1 MRTSR
6 ISRETSRLF
15 EGTTAAMA
23 TPATPRR
30 STRLSTLAR
39 FAYEANN
46 ANASSSSAPVD
57 LGSWP
62 VRATKVDEEHEEDE
76 NGITFGS
83 DIEDA
88 VKSNGSP
95 AVKAKRRNPIGT
107 RKRKATALKN
117 EESLPAA
124 TRIKTERKSTR
135 IITQTA
141 EAEVKS
147 DSEIDMNDIP
157 VAGSSTTSIRK
168 RTTRKPARKTTDA
181 LTGEVKVEPP
191 SDWEEVYKLVKEM
204 RISGPAANAAVD
216 TMGCERLASNNASA
230 RDRRFHT
237 LVALML
243 SSQTKDTVNA
253 EAMLRLKKELPPHAE
268 GAEPG
273 LNLENMLAVEP
284 AVLNEL
290 IGKVG
295 FHNNKTKYLKQAA
308 EILRDRYNSDIP
320 DTIEGLMSLPGVGPK
335 MAHLCMSAENG
346 WNRVEGIGV
355 DVHVH
360 RITNLWG
367 WQDPPT
373 KTPEETRLALQSWL
387 PRDKWKEI
395 NWLLVGFGQ
404 SVCLPVGRKCGD
416 CELGL
421 RGLCKAAERKKVIE
435 GRKRREIVKEEKV
448 KVEIEEDKR
457 GMVIK
462 REKREK
468 KIGVKEE
475 EDAGAR
481 DVVVN
486 EPVPPA
492 VREAVADPAVKTE
505 SIEDVEMED
514 ADEAQSGIGNSEPA
528 IVKQEGD
535 ANIKPTIEHSPPIIK
550 QEGSRVKR
558 ERLADEE
565 DDEDA
570 HQKPVVKEEVLRVKQ
585 EQSVQGLDAEEEEN
599 QPPNVV
605 KRESGRVKRELSA
618 HDEEGWSARRPRIV
632 KRESQRD
639 LATVK
644 QELGSDEQ
652 EDDLQPRVMKPENPR
667 VKRESHVHEQGEEE
681 NHRPRIVKRESF
693 SGATIVKREPNPG
706 DDDAEDRQARS
717 VKREP
722 LLERASV
729 KQEPNVADGE
739 EQEGHH
745 GPAIVKREAG
755 RVKQEAG
762 DEQGQE
768 EEHDEPVVKSEP
780 VKGEREP
787 VRMKREAVDEG
798 EEGRGR
804 GGPSGENGS

>member
-1 MRTSR
+1 MV
-6 ISRETSRLF
+6 
-15 EGTTAAMA
+15 

-46 ANASSSSAPVD
+46 ANASSSSAPAD
-57 LGSWP
+57 LRSSP
-62 VRATKVDEEHEEDE
+62 VRVDEEHAEDE
-76 NGITFGS
+76 DGITFGS

-95 AVKAKRRNPIGT
+95 AVKVKRRNPIST
-107 RKRKATALKN
+107 RKRKATVLKN
-117 EESLPAA
+117 EEPLPAP

-157 VAGSSTTSIRK
+157 AVGTSATSSKK
-168 RTTRKPARKTTDA
+168 RTARKPARKTTDA

-191 SDWEEVYKLVKEM
+191 SDWEEVYRLVKEM

-253 EAMLRLKKELPPHAE
+253 EAMLRLKKELPPHTE

-284 AVLNEL
+284 TLLNEL

-367 WQDPPT
+367 WQNPPT

-421 RGLCKAAERKKVIE
+421 RGLCKSAERKKVIE
-435 GRKRREIVKEEKV
+435 GRKRREVVKEEKV
-448 KVEIEEDKR
+448 EVEIEEDRR

-462 REKREK
+462 REKRERK
-468 KIGVKEE
+468 VKVKEE
-475 EDAGAR
+475 QETRAR
-481 DVVVN
+481 DVVN

-492 VREAVADPAVKTE
+492 VREAAADEDVKME
-505 SIEDVEMED
+505 STEDVEMED
-514 ADEAQSGIGNSEPA
+514 ADEAQSGIGNNGPA
-528 IVKQEGD
+528 IVKHEGD
-535 ANIKPTIEHSPPIIK
+535 TDIKPTTEHSPPMIIK
-550 QEGSRVKR
+550 QEGMRVKR
-558 ERLADEE
+558 ERLANEKEDNEE
-565 DDEDA
+565 ADR
-570 HQKPVVKEEVLRVKQ
+570 QPVVKEEVPRVKE
-585 EQSVQGLDAEEEEN
+585 EQRVHEVAAEEEEN
-599 QPPNVV
+599 QLPNVI
-605 KRESGRVKRELSA
+605 KRETGRVKQEPNT
-618 HDEEGWSARRPRIV
+618 HDEEGESARRRRVV

-639 LATVK
+639 LSTVK
-644 QELGSDEQ
+644 QELGNDEQ
-652 EDDLQPRVMKPENPR
+652 EDDLQPQSVKPEHPR
-667 VKRESHVHEQGEEE
+667 VKREFYGQGQGEEE
-681 NHRPRIVKRESF
+681 NHRPRTVKRESLN
-693 SGATIVKREPNPG
+693 GATIVKREPNL
-706 DDDAEDRQARS
+706 DNDDAEDRQARS

-722 LLERASV
+722 LLERVSV
-729 KQEPNVADGE
+729 KQEPNIADGE

-755 RVKQEAG
+755 QVKQEAEEDKE
-762 DEQGQE
+762 DEEQL
-768 EEHDEPVVKSEP
+768 DEPVVKSES
-780 VKGEREP
+780 VKREQDP
-787 VRMKREAVDEG
+787 VRVKREAVDEG
-798 EEGRGR
+798 GEEEEEGLHVKTEHGR
-804 GGPSGENGS
+804 VKVEDGMARIKLER